1 MVIAGCFPSTVC
13 LFNELGHSK
22 SSNSSGIIKS
32 HGSFWSFFFDRWDG
46 LFFTQPVNK
55 ELEWWKLWGKFLEIS
70 VLKCFSWW
78 NVMSGSQENG
88 LMLRTVR
95 SCQLGL
101 KKAFFSGILYQNYPC
116 LRGIFSVCEAF
127 SPKNN
132 LSKVV
137 GSKGEASDFLEE
149 KTLARLLG
157 LDSKGERFYDL
168 SPPWSHSTSQSG
180 FTSTKPSSSP
190 SREHHQAKTPSCNSN
205 LLRNKLRGHGV

>member
-1 MVIAGCFPSTVC
+1 MR
-13 LFNELGHSK
+13 
-22 SSNSSGIIKS
+22 
-32 HGSFWSFFFDRWDG
+32 WSF
-46 LFFTQPVNK
+46 FFTQPVNK

-168 SPPWSHSTSQSG
+168 STPWSHSTSQSG

-190 SREHHQAKTPSCNSN
+190 SREHHQAKTPSCSSN
-205 LLRNKLRGHGV
+205 LCETSCGATGCSDGDGSWWIR